1 MDKILIEG
9 GAPLRGEIQVNG
21 AKNAA
26 LLIQCAT
33 LLSRHPSTIRRC
45 PPLTDVRTMN
55 RLLSHLGCAIEFN
68 DGSLQI
74 DPAEVPN
81 RDLEAPYELVKTMR
95 ASVTVMGPLLARY
108 GLSLIHI

>member
-1 MDKILIEG
+1 MTVATTGDPWVEQLSRCEARPRRTMDKILIEG

-55 RLLSHLGCAIEFN
+55 RLLSHLGCAI
-68 DGSLQI
+68 
-74 DPAEVPN
+74 
-81 RDLEAPYELVKTMR
+81 
-95 ASVTVMGPLLARY
+95 
-108 GLSLIHI
+108 